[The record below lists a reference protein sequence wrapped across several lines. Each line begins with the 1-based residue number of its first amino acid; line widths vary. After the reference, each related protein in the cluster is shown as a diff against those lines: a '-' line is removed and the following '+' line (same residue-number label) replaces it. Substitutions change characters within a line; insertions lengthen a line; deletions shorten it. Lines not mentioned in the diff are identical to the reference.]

1 MKKTKT
7 LLCRL
12 LAFLVLFA
20 VLLVYVTGMLESKG
34 STVAGFYDE
43 AKNSVDVVYLG
54 GSHANAAF
62 DPMTLYH
69 DYGYT
74 GYVMYS
80 WAQPMWTSYYYLEEA
95 LKTQA
100 PKVVVLDAF
109 GMAYGNTYI
118 STNDTD
124 ATSDDFSLLIRPSFT
139 RAKLAFAM
147 SAAQAE
153 HKSVTR
159 YLSYIN
165 YHNRWKTLTAQDWL
179 WPFAKA
185 HAAGKG
191 YGPIYTTESHAPQYA
206 VAEPA
211 AATIYPPCMEYLN
224 KIKALC
230 DQNGASLVLT
240 VAPYIVASDAEY
252 DLYRQVGSWCEQN
265 NVAYLNYLEDA
276 PAERIGFDYGAD
288 LGDHGHVNWRGAAK
302 ITADVGSYLAANFA
316 LPDHRGDAAYA
327 QWDSDLAAQQRD
339 AQNMELKLQAELG
352 GLLDAAFADNYVT
365 VVAVR
370 GNLAGT
376 APYTVTDT
384 MKAHQMSPELFSET
398 NAAALY
404 VFVGGE
410 KVYADDTGAG
420 SRQYQE
426 GALAFTA
433 ACTPEAAAVTQN
445 GENICRDQ
453 AGINV
458 VVFDRTTGERIQS
471 IAFLA
476 GQGYASYTG

>member
-12 LAFLVLFA
+12 LAFLLLFA
-20 VLLVYVTGMLESKG
+20 VLLVYITGVLASKG
-34 STVAGFYDE
+34 STVAGFYHE
-43 AKNSVDVVYLG
+43 AQNSVDVIYLG

-62 DPMTLYH
+62 DPMTLYR

-95 LKTQA
+95 LKTQT
-100 PKVVVLDAF
+100 PRVVVLDAF
-109 GMAYGNTYI
+109 GMAYGNTYL
-118 STNDTD
+118 STNDND
-124 ATSDDFSLLIRPSFT
+124 ATSDDFSLLIRPSLT
-139 RAKLAFAM
+139 RVKLAFAM

-153 HKSVTR
+153 HKSATR
-159 YLSYIN
+159 YLSFLN
-165 YHNRWKTLTAQDWL
+165 YHNRWKNLTAQDWL
-179 WPFAKA
+179 WPLARP

-191 YGPIYTTESHAPQYA
+191 YGPIYTTESHAQQDA
-206 VAEPA
+206 AAAPA
-211 AATIYPPCMEYLN
+211 AASIYPPCMEYLN

-230 DQNGASLVLT
+230 DKNGITLVLT
-240 VAPYIVASDAEY
+240 VTPYIVASDAEY
-252 DLYRQVGSWCEQN
+252 DLYRQVGNWCETN

-276 PAERIGFDYGAD
+276 PAARIGFDYGAD

-302 ITADVGSYLAANFA
+302 ITADVGSYLAANCA
-316 LPDHRGDAAYA
+316 LPDHRGDTAYA
-327 QWDSDLAAQQRD
+327 QWDTDLAAEQHD

-352 GLLDAAFADNYVT
+352 GLLDAALTENYVT

-376 APYTVTDT
+376 APHAVTDT
-384 MKAHQMSPELFSET
+384 MRAHQMSPELFSQT
-398 NAAALY
+398 SASALY
-404 VFVGGE
+404 GFVGGE

-420 SRQYQE
+420 NWQYDD
-426 GALAFTA
+426 GTLAFTA
-433 ACTPEAAAVTQN
+433 ACTPDAAAVTFA

-453 AGINV
+453 PGINI
-458 VVFDRTTGERIQS
+458 VVFDRTTGARVQS

-476 GQGYASYTG
+476 GQEYASYTG